1 MSLMVKDGNVLDK
14 YNKIWDKVK
23 EKLSIKFNS
32 MPVNDKT
39 YIKAT
44 VRENLTVKLRQT
56 FPIMNYQQKICIT
69 LA

>member
-1 MSLMVKDGNVLDK
+1 MVKDGNVLDK

-39 YIKAT
+39 YIKAK